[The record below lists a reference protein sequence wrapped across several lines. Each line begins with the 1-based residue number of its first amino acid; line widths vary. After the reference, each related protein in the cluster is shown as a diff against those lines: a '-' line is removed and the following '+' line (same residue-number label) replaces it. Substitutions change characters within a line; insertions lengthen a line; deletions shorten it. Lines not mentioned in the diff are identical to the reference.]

1 MQVANTLNCKALNN
15 LIGPTGPTG
24 ALGPP
29 NPNGLK
35 AFTLF
40 VDYSSLNAISR
51 VQIPAG
57 LFTNPA
63 LAAGGVFTADVGTD
77 LTFVGTDSI
86 LLQNTTSPFLTGFTV
101 SGFVVGPPAA
111 WQPIPAARLR
121 PTGTRYSIT
130 ADSTANLLGLGLL
143 NVNGGSLTP
152 KATSGIAAGFLV
164 TITLFYI

>member
-1 MQVANTLNCKALNN
+1 MQVANNLYCRSLNN

-40 VDYSSLNAISR
+40 VDYSSLSAISR
-51 VQIPAG
+51 VQVPAG

-63 LAAGGVFTADVGTD
+63 LAAGGVFTANVGTD
-77 LTFVGTDSI
+77 LTFLGTDSI
-86 LLQNTTSPFLTGFTV
+86 LLQNTTSAFLTGFTV
-101 SGFVVGPPAA
+101 SGYVGGPPAA

-121 PTGTRYSIT
+121 PTGTRYAVT
-130 ADSTANLLGLGLL
+130 ADYSANLLGLGLL
-143 NVNGGSLTP
+143 NVNGGSLAP
-152 KATSGIAAGFLV
+152 KPSTGLAAGFLV

>member
-1 MQVANTLNCKALNN
+1 M
-15 LIGPTGPTG
+15 IGPVGPTG

-40 VDYSSLNAISR
+40 VDYSGLSSISR

-57 LFTNPA
+57 LFSDPA

-86 LLQNTTSPFLTGFTV
+86 LLQNTTSAFLTGFTV

-121 PTGTRYSIT
+121 PTGTRYAVT
-130 ADSTANLLGLGLL
+130 ADYSANLLGLGLL

-152 KATSGIAAGFLV
+152 KAPSGIAAGFLV